1 MSAAQQKTDTGT
13 QAESLER
20 YLAYLRSVRNLSERT
35 VEAYGRDVG
44 SFLASLAASDL
55 DIQEEPRRA
64 VRAYLSSLS
73 QRGLKPSSVNRALS
87 AIRGYY
93 RFLVRQGMAESNPFA
108 PVRSLRQSRRL
119 PVFFF
124 ENEIA
129 GLLAID
135 GSDFWTVRDRLM
147 FELLYSTGCRVSE
160 LVGLD
165 VTDLDVAAGAARVK
179 GKGRKE
185 RLVYLGDP
193 AREVLRVYLA
203 ERARHVRASD
213 PQSQAALL
221 LNRRGRRITQ
231 RGVAF
236 LIQKHVRR
244 LGIAKKVGPHTFRH
258 SFATHLLNHG
268 ADIRVVQELLGHSSL
283 STTQVYTHLEL
294 EKLKRIYAHAHPHGQ
309 TRSTKGFSHERH

>member
-1 MSAAQQKTDTGT
+1 MSGRGHGTDTAT
-13 QAESLER
+13 QTDPLER

-35 VEAYGRDVG
+35 VEAYGRDVR
-44 SFLASLAASDL
+44 SFLASLAGSGV

-93 RFLVRQGMAESNPFA
+93 RFQVRQGLAESNPFA

-124 ENEIA
+124 ENEIS
-129 GLLAID
+129 GLLAIE
-135 GSDFWTVRDRLM
+135 GSDFWTVRDRLI

-165 VTDLDVAAGAARVK
+165 VTDMDVAAGAARVK
-179 GKGRKE
+179 GKGSKE
-185 RLVYLGDP
+185 RMVYLGEP
-193 AREVLRVYLA
+193 ARRVLHSYLA
-203 ERARHVRASD
+203 SRARHVRVTD
-213 PQSQAALL
+213 PGSQSALV

-294 EKLKRIYAHAHPHGQ
+294 EKLKRIYAQAHPHGQ
-309 TRSTKGFSHERH
+309 TRSTKGFSHERY